1 MPGDSLLLGVL
12 VVIVW
17 KLAANSGETPF
28 PRDRAWLFLAV
39 PLLATPWMPPS
50 IRLGL
55 IFLALTG
62 VSLIWNTLW
71 LRGFGT
77 QMLRLSLVWMGAI
90 GALELFGFLQP
101 RLGAI
106 IFPGGAVS
114 GMLKLTGLPAQ
125 FAGSGF
131 DLVSNGEASRVLLSS
146 DKFGGAFA
154 VALVGA
160 VVGEYLLR
168 GRWVGLAKALTLT
181 LAYIATRGIWLA
193 VSIGTNGSKFYWLDE
208 KFLFLTFAPLAILLP
223 LIAIKPSASPEG
235 SVTGRGNFLGLVS
248 STLGLALIVFAWLFV
263 DPGHPKAG
271 KVVIDEHYSRWEW
284 SEDPLSTE
292 RYGVKTVYS
301 YSDWAKEMGRSKK
314 VEQNFEEITDKTL
327 ENVSVLILKTPTKPY
342 SQDTIQAIDRF
353 VRRGGGLWLIGD
365 HTDIFGMDTYLNS
378 VGSQYGLTLESNAV
392 IDPYTTRQIIRPRP
406 YSHPVVREMG
416 NFLMYT
422 GCSIK
427 PSWTSVDAYSADQA
441 FIDDPDFSSN
451 TFFGNFQLDPSESVG
466 PVVQAAV
473 VNVDKGRVA
482 IWSDS
487 TLFSNFSIYM
497 PGKLELTHGYL
508 NWLDRE
514 NSYSSWRWILG
525 ALGLGV
531 LLVGLSRQPRGI
543 AFFAI
548 AGWTGIALGLVG
560 STFWVSKIYPDL
572 KPDPEQRLAFV
583 PSADQRCL
591 PVLYPPVDKRDL
603 ASYLTTVVGAQ
614 RINKRPR
621 VVSSIEEAI
630 ASPAAVILRPMSEW
644 QQPEVDKAIQW
655 LKGGGKLTILDGRLI
670 PKTVHALSQEISFIN
685 LPQPKSEEENGIPV
699 LLEDNSKMVTTTQG
713 VRLGS
718 QPLQTHILGGSA
730 LLRSDGKT
738 VGAQVKVGQGDMIVT
753 STDFLFSDLSLGTN
767 SEVPD
772 LRQRDVLN
780 VLYGWFTR

>member
-1 MPGDSLLLGVL
+1 
-12 VVIVW
+12 
-17 KLAANSGETPF
+17 
-28 PRDRAWLFLAV
+28 
-39 PLLATPWMPPS
+39 
-50 IRLGL
+50 
-55 IFLALTG
+55 
-62 VSLIWNTLW
+62 
-71 LRGFGT
+71 
-77 QMLRLSLVWMGAI
+77 
-90 GALELFGFLQP
+90 
-101 RLGAI
+101 
-106 IFPGGAVS
+106 
-114 GMLKLTGLPAQ
+114 
-125 FAGSGF
+125 
-131 DLVSNGEASRVLLSS
+131 
-146 DKFGGAFA
+146 
-154 VALVGA
+154 
-160 VVGEYLLR
+160 
-168 GRWVGLAKALTLT
+168 
-181 LAYIATRGIWLA
+181 
-193 VSIGTNGSKFYWLDE
+193 
-208 KFLFLTFAPLAILLP
+208 
-223 LIAIKPSASPEG
+223 
-235 SVTGRGNFLGLVS
+235 
-248 STLGLALIVFAWLFV
+248 
-263 DPGHPKAG
+263 
-271 KVVIDEHYSRWEW
+271 
-284 SEDPLSTE
+284 
-292 RYGVKTVYS
+292 
-301 YSDWAKEMGRSKK
+301 
-314 VEQNFEEITDKTL
+314 
-327 ENVSVLILKTPTKPY
+327 
-342 SQDTIQAIDRF
+342 
-353 VRRGGGLWLIGD
+353 
-365 HTDIFGMDTYLNS
+365 
-378 VGSQYGLTLESNAV
+378 
-392 IDPYTTRQIIRPRP
+392 
-406 YSHPVVREMG
+406 
-416 NFLMYT
+416 
-422 GCSIK
+422 
-427 PSWTSVDAYSADQA
+427 
-441 FIDDPDFSSN
+441 
-451 TFFGNFQLDPSESVG
+451 
-466 PVVQAAV
+466 
-473 VNVDKGRVA
+473 
-482 IWSDS
+482 
-487 TLFSNFSIYM
+487 M

-531 LLVGLSRQPRGI
+531 LLVGLSRQPRGV

-644 QQPEVDKAIQW
+644 QQSEVDKAIQW